1 MAKYKIIGAD
11 KETGIDTVEKITAD
25 SSKEAQ
31 ILAQSRGLVISSI
44 EQIDDEAIAQSGSG
58 INIVNQVQA
67 PSHRRHVLH
76 EGGGLYALLSFFW
89 PGLGQLCKG
98 QILQG
103 ILWMVA
109 VFVGYIL
116 LIVPGIVLYIWCMVD
131 ANRPI
136 KD

>member
-1 MAKYKIIGAD
+1 MAKYKITGAD
-11 KETGIDTVEKITAD
+11 KETGIDTIETITAD
-25 SSKEAQ
+25 SSKEATL
-31 ILAQSRGLVISSI
+31 LAQSRGMLITSV
-44 EQIDDEAIAQSGSG
+44 ERVDDEAIAQSGSG

-67 PSHRRHVLH
+67 PSHRRHTLH

-98 QILQG
+98 QVLQG
-103 ILWMVA
+103 ILWMIA
-109 VFVGYIL
+109 VLVGYIL
-116 LIVPGIVLYIWCMVD
+116 LIVPGIVLHIWCMVD

>member
-89 PGLGQLCKG
+89 PGLPVCFT
-98 QILQG
+98 
-103 ILWMVA
+103 
-109 VFVGYIL
+109 VFCAIATGSISFSSSVSSG
-116 LIVPGIVLYIWCMVD
+116 V
-131 ANRPI
+131 R
-136 KD
+136 